1 MYPYYP
7 AYHPFCYQI
16 VISIDN
22 SRDES
27 RRGFSWKILP
37 VSTKPD
43 RYDDECQSFLIANL
57 LPLHRPVQTEE
68 WQRHSCPFS
77 LPLSA
82 GSFSIIRTFEKSE
95 PLTNIP
101 LCRRNY
107 IFKGSDFILGVLC
120 FVKNEGGSSSMA
132 TDDQIKAIATL
143 EDENNSKVSAKWK
156 NNNGSLKSLVIR
168 Q

>member
-1 MYPYYP
+1 MKNACSIRYLRQFSVFQTKMSCQSTHSFSLLPTIPFILCPLVQIGKITVQLASNLQLCVQHYP

-27 RRGFSWKILP
+27 RRGFSWKIMP

-57 LPLHRPVQTEE
+57 LPLHRPVRTGE
-68 WQRHSCPFS
+68 WRRHSCPFP

-95 PLTNIP
+95 PLTIIP

-107 IFKGSDFILGVLC
+107 IFK
-120 FVKNEGGSSSMA
+120 
-132 TDDQIKAIATL
+132 
-143 EDENNSKVSAKWK
+143 
-156 NNNGSLKSLVIR
+156 
-168 Q
+168 